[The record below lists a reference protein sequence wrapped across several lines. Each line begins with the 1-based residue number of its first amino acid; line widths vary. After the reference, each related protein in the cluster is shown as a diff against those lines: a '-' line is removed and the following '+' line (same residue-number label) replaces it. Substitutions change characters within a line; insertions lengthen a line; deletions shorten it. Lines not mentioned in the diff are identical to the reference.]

1 MNSTLQNSRLNNS
14 LLPDTKALAQH
25 FLRSL
30 QQDKTDLAALDK
42 CLTEERKVLESSD
55 HNKLPTYTEQKAT
68 LTNQL
73 EQRYTERLKSLK
85 PEMTP
90 TNPEGWHKLLQQ
102 LQDDSKLP
110 LVALWSEVEQQLK
123 DCQQLLLINEKIVAG
138 LQNNV
143 SQLMNVLRGVT
154 GSGQTYSA
162 KGKAQIFSDNQ
173 SITSA

>member
-1 MNSTLQNSRLNNS
+1 MNSTHHNSQHNTP
-14 LLPDTKALAQH
+14 LPDPKALAQH

-30 QQDKTDLAALDK
+30 QQDKTDLAALEN
-42 CLTEERKVLESSD
+42 CLTEERSVLESSD
-55 HNKLPTYTEQKAT
+55 HNRLPTYTEQKAK
-68 LTNQL
+68 LTQQL
-73 EQRYTERLKSLK
+73 EQRYTERLKTLQ
-85 PEMTP
+85 PGMTP
-90 TNPEGWHKLLQQ
+90 ANSEGWRKLLQQ

-110 LVALWSEVEQQLK
+110 LVALWDEVEKQLK
-123 DCQQLLLINEKIVAG
+123 DCQKLLLINEKIVAG

-143 SQLMNVLRGVT
+143 SQLMNALRGAT